1 MVQPPRGLRRVFLPW
16 RGLIWQL
23 FVFTILPLAVL
34 TVVIA
39 FGSLRVHQH
48 AMRSLV
54 GERDERAV
62 RTAAAALEEQLKHRQ
77 DAIRSLALLAENVS
91 STELPEILISSDYLS
106 NDFDAGLAIFG
117 PDGSLESFSG
127 DRLMWES
134 LAGQVRIG
142 IHDLVGQDSPGFI
155 TSTAYL
161 NPVNNEKM
169 VLVLAASP
177 ERKWIAAGVSS
188 AADLVRHTLTS
199 SFASGSEASAVV
211 VDSNKDILYQ
221 GGSFAYNGGA
231 AQHPGVAEALRGESG
246 VTYVQVG
253 NSEHVVTYSPI
264 GPVGWALALEE
275 PWETVDTP
283 TLRTTQ
289 LAPLV
294 LVPVLLL
301 TLLALWFGL
310 RWIVKPL
317 QALESKAA
325 TLAWGEFSAIEQP
338 VGGIA
343 EIRRLQ
349 SELIH
354 MARKVKAAQQSLHS
368 YIGAIT
374 AGQEDERR
382 RLARE
387 LHDDTI
393 QSLIALKQ
401 RVQLAQLAA
410 KDGHSENSLTE
421 VVSLTEQAIE
431 NVRRQT
437 RALRPIYLE
446 DLGLVTALEM
456 LARETSQA
464 ANIPVDFQRQGTE
477 KRMNPNVELAL
488 YRLAQEAL
496 NNVNRHAQASQA
508 SVKIS
513 FTPQDVV
520 LQVSDNGNG
529 FDVPKSPAEFAPGG
543 HFGLLGM
550 YERAEL
556 IGAHL
561 EIHSSPGQGSQ
572 VSVHLPV

>member
-1 MVQPPRGLRRVFLPW
+1 MALPSKGFRQVFLPL

-23 FVFTILPLAVL
+23 FVITILPLAVL

-39 FGSLRVHQH
+39 FGSLSVHQK
-48 AMRSLV
+48 AMRAMV

-62 RTAAAALEEQLKHRQ
+62 RTAAAALEEQLHHRQ
-77 DAIRSLALLAENVS
+77 DAIHSLAILADNANSGALPNILTSSGFLL
-91 STELPEILISSDYLS
+91 D
-106 NDFDAGLAIFG
+106 DFDAGLAFFNVQ
-117 PDGSLESFSG
+117 GSLQSYTG
-127 DRLMWES
+127 DQQFWES
-134 LAGQVRIG
+134 LADQVGPVIL
-142 IHDLVGQDSPGFI
+142 DLLEQNSPNVFI
-155 TSTAYL
+155 SSAYTH
-161 NPVNNEKM
+161 PASNEKM
-169 VLVLAASP
+169 VLILSASP
-177 ERKWIAAGVSS
+177 KGDWVAAGASP

-199 SFASGSEASAVV
+199 SFASGSEASIVV
-211 VDSNKDILYQ
+211 MDANKDVLYQ
-221 GGSFAYNGGA
+221 SGSFTYPGGS
-231 AQHPGVAEALRGESG
+231 AQHPGVVEALRGESG

-253 NSEHVVTYSPI
+253 DSEHVVTYSPI
-264 GPVGWALALEE
+264 SSVGWALALQE
-275 PWETVDTP
+275 PWESVDTP

-289 LAPLV
+289 IAPLV

-301 TLLALWFGL
+301 TLVALWFGL
-310 RWIVKPL
+310 RWIVQPL
-317 QALESKAA
+317 QALETKAA
-325 TLAWGEFSAIEQP
+325 KLAWGEFSAIEQP

-374 AGQEDERR
+374 AGQEEERR

-401 RVQLAQLAA
+401 RVQLVQMASKNGA
-410 KDGHSENSLTE
+410 SEESLTE

-456 LARETSQA
+456 LARETIQA
-464 ANIPVDFQRQGTE
+464 ASLPVEFQHQGME
-477 KRMNPNVELAL
+477 KRLSPNAELAL
-488 YRLAQEAL
+488 YRMAQEAL
-496 NNVNRHAQASQA
+496 NNAARHAQATQA
-508 SVKIS
+508 NLTIT
-513 FTPQDVV
+513 FLPQEVT
-520 LQVSDNGNG
+520 LQVSDNGKG
-529 FDVPKSPAEFAPGG
+529 FDVPQSPAEFAPGG

-556 IGAHL
+556 IGARL
-561 EIHSSPGQGSQ
+561 DIHSSPGEGSRITI
-572 VSVHLPV
+572 HLPV

>member
-1 MVQPPRGLRRVFLPW
+1 MTQTSRGLRQIFSPW
-16 RGLIWQL
+16 RGVIWQL
-23 FVFTILPLAVL
+23 FLFTILPLAVL

-39 FGSLRVHQH
+39 FGSLTVHQH
-48 AMRSLV
+48 AMRALV

-77 DAIRSLALLAENVS
+77 DAIRGLSILSDNASSAQLSGILAASSYLLDEFDTGLAFFSPDGSLVRFSGDQRVWEVLAEQVGPMIHDLLEQNNPDV
-91 STELPEILISSDYLS
+91 LISSDY
-106 NDFDAGLAIFG
+106 
-117 PDGSLESFSG
+117 
-127 DRLMWES
+127 
-134 LAGQVRIG
+134 
-142 IHDLVGQDSPGFI
+142 
-155 TSTAYL
+155 Y
-161 NPVNNEKM
+161 NPADQEKI

-177 ERKWIAAGVSS
+177 ERDWVVVGASS
-188 AADLVRHTLTS
+188 AANMVRHTLTS
-199 SFASGSEASAVV
+199 SFASGSNASAVV
-211 VDSNKDILYQ
+211 VDANKDVLYQ
-221 GGSFAYNGGA
+221 GSSFSYAGGA
-231 AQHPGVAEALRGESG
+231 ASHPGVAEALRGESG

-253 NSEHVVTYSPI
+253 DSEHVVTFSPI
-264 GPVGWALALEE
+264 EPVGWALALEE
-275 PWETVDTP
+275 PWETVDSP

-317 QALESKAA
+317 QDLESKAA
-325 TLAWGEFSAIEQP
+325 MLAWGEFNAIEQP
-338 VGGIA
+338 VGGIT

-349 SELIH
+349 TELIH
-354 MARKVKAAQQSLHS
+354 MARKVKDAQQSLHS

-374 AGQEDERR
+374 SGQEEERR

-401 RVQLAQLAA
+401 KVQLAQLAT
-410 KDGHSENSLTE
+410 KNGSSETSLTE
-421 VVSLTEQAIE
+421 VVSLTEQIIE

-464 ANIPVDFQRQGTE
+464 ASIPVEFQRQGTE
-477 KRMNPNVELAL
+477 VRLNPNIELAL
-488 YRLAQEAL
+488 YRIAQEAL
-496 NNVNRHAQASQA
+496 NNVCKHAEATQANLSLSFSSQQ
-508 SVKIS
+508 V
-513 FTPQDVV
+513 T
-520 LQVSDNGNG
+520 LQVIDNGKG

-543 HFGLLGM
+543 HFGLLSL

-556 IGAHL
+556 IGARL
-561 EIHSSPGQGSQ
+561 EIVSSPGQGSRIT
-572 VSVHLPV
+572 VHATI

>member
-1 MVQPPRGLRRVFLPW
+1 M
-16 RGLIWQL
+16 IWQL
-23 FVFTILPLAVL
+23 FVITILPLTVL

-39 FGSLRVHQH
+39 FGSLSIHQK
-48 AMRSLV
+48 AMRMLV

-77 DAIRSLALLAENVS
+77 DAIRSLSLLAENS
-91 STELPEILISSDYLS
+91 SPNELPEILTSSDYLLD
-106 NDFDAGLAIFG
+106 DFDAGLAFFR
-117 PDGSLESFSG
+117 PDGSLESFTG
-127 DRLMWES
+127 DQQFWES
-134 LAGQVRIG
+134 LTDQVRPVMG
-142 IHDLVGQDSPGFI
+142 ELLDQD
-155 TSTAYL
+155 
-161 NPVNNEKM
+161 NPAVLISSAFTDPANNQKM
-169 VLVLAASP
+169 VLLLAVSP
-177 ERKWIAAGVSS
+177 ERDWISAGASS
-188 AADLVRHTLTS
+188 ATDLVRHTLTS

-211 VDSNKDILYQ
+211 VDANKDVLYK
-221 GGSFAYNGGA
+221 GGTFSYTGGP

-253 NSEHVVTYSPI
+253 DSEHVVTFSPI

-289 LAPLV
+289 VAPLV

-301 TLLALWFGL
+301 TLVALWFGVQ
-310 RWIVKPL
+310 WIVKPL

-338 VGGIA
+338 VGGIT

-349 SELIH
+349 AELIH

-374 AGQEDERR
+374 AGQEEERR

-401 RVQLAQLAA
+401 RVQLAQLTS
-410 KDGHSENSLTE
+410 KNGSSEESLTE
-421 VVSLTEQAIE
+421 VVTLTEQTIE

-464 ANIPVDFQRQGTE
+464 ANIPVEFKLKGIE
-477 KRMNPNVELAL
+477 KRLDSNQELAL
-488 YRLAQEAL
+488 YRMAQEAL
-496 NNVNRHAQASQA
+496 NNIAHHARASTA
-508 SVKIS
+508 TLGIS
-513 FTPQDVV
+513 FTPQEVT
-520 LQVSDNGNG
+520 LQVRDNGKG
-529 FDVPKSPAEFAPGG
+529 FEVPKSPAEFAPGG
-543 HFGLLGM
+543 HFGLLGLH
-550 YERAEL
+550 ERAEL
-556 IGAHL
+556 LGARL
-561 EIHSSPGQGSQ
+561 EIDSSIGSGSRIT
-572 VSVHLPV
+572 VILPT

>member
-1 MVQPPRGLRRVFLPW
+1 MSQPSSERKRVFLPG

-23 FVFTILPLAVL
+23 FLITILPLAVL

-39 FGSLRVHQH
+39 FGSQSVHQH
-48 AMRSLV
+48 AMRALV
-54 GERDERAV
+54 GERDKRAV

-77 DAIRSLALLAENVS
+77 DAIRGLALLAENASPGELPKILSNSDYLLDDFDTGLAFFSSDGSLVS
-91 STELPEILISSDYLS
+91 STGDHQFWEGMVDQASPVFQDLIEQDNSSGLISSVYTNS
-106 NDFDAGLAIFG
+106 
-117 PDGSLESFSG
+117 
-127 DRLMWES
+127 
-134 LAGQVRIG
+134 VT
-142 IHDLVGQDSPGFI
+142 H
-155 TSTAYL
+155 
-161 NPVNNEKM
+161 EKM
-169 VLVLAASP
+169 VLVLAVSP
-177 ERKWIAAGVSS
+177 ERDMIAVGASS
-188 AADLVRHTLTS
+188 AAELVRHTLTS
-199 SFASGSEASAVV
+199 SFASGSDASAVV
-211 VDSNKDILYQ
+211 VDANKDVLYQ
-221 GGSFAYNGGA
+221 GGSFSYSGGLA
-231 AQHPGVAEALRGESG
+231 AHPGVAEALRGESG
-246 VTYVQVG
+246 VTYVKVG
-253 NSEHVVTYSPI
+253 DSEHVVTYSPI
-264 GPVGWALALEE
+264 APLGWALALEE
-275 PWETVDTP
+275 PWESVDTP

-310 RWIVKPL
+310 RWIVRPL

-338 VGGIA
+338 VGGIT

-374 AGQEDERR
+374 AGQEEERR

-393 QSLIALKQ
+393 QALIALKQ
-401 RVQLAQLAA
+401 RVQLVQLAT
-410 KDGHSENSLTE
+410 KNGSSEESLTE

-456 LARETSQA
+456 LAREASQA
-464 ANIPVDFQRQGTE
+464 TNIPVEFQRQGTE
-477 KRMNPNVELAL
+477 VRLNPNIELAL
-488 YRLAQEAL
+488 YRMAQEAL
-496 NNVNRHAQASQA
+496 NNVGRHAQASQA
-508 SVKIS
+508 HLIVS
-513 FTPQDVV
+513 FTSQEVTLHIND
-520 LQVSDNGNG
+520 DGKG
-529 FDVPKSPAEFAPGG
+529 FDVPKSPSEFAPGG
-543 HFGLLGM
+543 HFGLLGL

-556 IGAHL
+556 IGARL

-572 VSVHLPV
+572 ISVHLPV